1 MAIFSIKIENVNP
14 TKVLCRTVYQYI
26 SIYRKALGR
35 KVLCSTVYQ
44 YRNLPTTDFDQI
56 CQHHKCSTFECH
68 PNMATQIRSAK
79 YNEQIE
85 TKI

>member
-1 MAIFSIKIENVNP
+1 MSHCVL
-14 TKVLCRTVYQYI
+14 KVLCQKYYVALCI
-26 SIYRKALGR
+26 NIFRKVLVP